1 MNIYYSLIFMFVGS
15 FIIGIYF
22 NAMNFLAN
30 QYKDIYFYSNTLI
43 YSALLM
49 ASNMCI
55 LEIFMY
61 YGYHYELHYKL
72 LIFFIV
78 LSLLL
83 IIVLRLQIGVNDNN
97 WLKRMISH
105 HSTALTTSKKIVSK
119 TKNKEVKDLAKSI
132 IEEQEKEI
140 KIMEKIL
147 SEKSQS

>member
-1 MNIYYSLIFMFVGS
+1 MNIYYSLIFMFIGS

-22 NAMNFLAN
+22 NGMNFLAN

-61 YGYHYELHYKL
+61 YGYHFELHYKL
-72 LIFFIV
+72 LIFFII
-78 LSLLL
+78 LSLIL
-83 IIVLRLQIGVNDNN
+83 IFFLRFQIGVNDNN

-105 HSTALTTSKKIVSK
+105 HSTALTTSKKIVNR
-119 TKNKEVKDLAKSI
+119 TKNKKVEKLAKSI
-132 IEEQEKEI
+132 IRTQKDEIRLMKEI
-140 KIMEKIL
+140 L
-147 SEKSQS
+147 NKSSQN

>member
-22 NAMNFLAN
+22 NAMNFLAD

-72 LIFFIV
+72 LIFFII

-83 IIVLRLQIGVNDNN
+83 IVILRLQIGVNDNN

-105 HSTALTTSKKIVSK
+105 HSTALTTSKKIVNR

-132 IEEQEKEI
+132 IKEQENEI

-147 SEKSQS
+147 NEKSQS

>member
-1 MNIYYSLIFMFVGS
+1 MNIYYSLIFMFIGS

-61 YGYHYELHYKL
+61 FGYHFELHYKL
-72 LIFFIV
+72 LIFFIILSV
-78 LSLLL
+78 LLFLA
-83 IIVLRLQIGVNDNN
+83 LRYQVGVNDNN

-105 HSTALTTSKKIVSK
+105 HSTALTTSKQILKK
-119 TKNKEVKDLAKSI
+119 TKNKEVEKLAKNI
-132 IEEQEKEI
+132 IRTQKDEI
-140 KIMEKIL
+140 RLMNKIL
-147 SEKSQS
+147 VDNSQN

>member
-1 MNIYYSLIFMFVGS
+1 
-15 FIIGIYF
+15 
-22 NAMNFLAN
+22 
-30 QYKDIYFYSNTLI
+30 
-43 YSALLM
+43 
-49 ASNMCI
+49 
-55 LEIFMY
+55 MY

-83 IIVLRLQIGVNDNN
+83 IVILRLQIGVNDNN

-105 HSTALTTSKKIVSK
+105 HSTALTTSKKIVNR

-132 IEEQEKEI
+132 IKEQENEI

-147 SEKSQS
+147 NEKSQS